1 MSISADLPPI
11 QGLWLGNR
19 LGLIEQLSIRSFL
32 AHGHPYHLYTYE
44 DVADVPAGTEIMDG
58 NEILPSSELYRCR
71 GRGWA
76 PFSDWFRW
84 ELLLRRGGYWM
95 DLDMVCLRPLDFAEP
110 VVLGLQSA
118 GSVCAAAVK
127 APPRHPLAQALVE
140 YCRKPGLSL
149 RRRYYASDPI
159 PLQPTHKYYWAAAR
173 GHFSWDLKSLVKM
186 AAVAVLPLVLPVFSL
201 LAGKKRVRSL
211 LDGELAGP
219 DVILPTI
226 RKHQWGR
233 ELIPAIR
240 PEATFY
246 PVHSNNFEQLSAT
259 MVPGEEVLN
268 LLAESYTL
276 HIWAHK
282 QKESGGSM
290 DTFAPDS
297 IIGRLLQRHGLANTA
312 ADDAVGGDSAAA
324 ASEGLPARN

>member
-44 DVADVPAGTEIMDG
+44 DVADVPAGTKIMDG
-58 NEILPSSELYRCR
+58 NEILPSSELYR
-71 GRGWA
+71 GQHRGWA

-110 VVLGLQSA
+110 VVLGWQSA
-118 GSVCAAAVK
+118 GSVCGAVVK
-127 APPRHPLAQALVE
+127 VPPGHPLAQALVE

-159 PLQPTHKYYWAAAR
+159 PLRLSLLFHWYSSAAG
-173 GHFSWDLKSLVKM
+173 GHFGWDLKSLAKM
-186 AAVAVLPLVLPVFSL
+186 AAVVAMPLVLPVFSL
-201 LAGKKRVRSL
+201 LAGKERMRSL

-219 DVILPTI
+219 NVILPTI

-233 ELIPAIR
+233 ELIPALKPI
-240 PEATFY
+240 ATFF
-246 PVHSNNFEQLSAT
+246 PVFWKDFKQLSAT
-259 MVPGEEVLN
+259 RMPGEEAPGFP
-268 LLAESYTL
+268 AECYAL
-276 HIWAHK
+276 HVWAHM
-282 QKESGGSM
+282 QKNFGGSAEA
-290 DTFAPDS
+290 FALDS
-297 IIGRLLQRHGLANTA
+297 IIGRLLQRHGLANKTVSSAVA
-312 ADDAVGGDSAAA
+312 A
-324 ASEGLPARN
+324 ER